1 MKKIIKIFSTIAVS
15 SLILTSCIEETFPE
29 SSSATS
35 EQIGASSSALE
46 AALNGIPSQMAQ
58 GYYVYGEQT
67 HETDL
72 AYPQLMIAQTEML
85 GDIYPMGSNSGYD
98 WFRNYNTF
106 DRAYGETS
114 YFSYLPWFTL
124 YKFVKASNDVIGSVD
139 ITNESLSP
147 SIKGL
152 AGVAYA
158 CRAFDYYMLTVLF
171 EPVENTYTDCSK
183 VKGLTVPFVTEKTT
197 GDIAKNNPRATHDE
211 MIAFILSDL
220 QKAEQCLKNYTPS
233 SKLFPN
239 LAVVYGLM
247 AKVYLWNKDYANAA
261 TYARKAIDTSGASPM
276 TSAQWLDVKSGFN
289 TANQAWMWYI
299 HYSAE
304 SMNNLAN
311 FTGWMSG
318 EADWGYSSLTRPGI
332 DRALYDKIAKTDF
345 RKYTF
350 VDPKK
355 YDFYDYQT
363 SRDKAYIEDAP
374 AYLSLKFRCL
384 NGDWKTYSIGG
395 AVDVPVMRVEEMY
408 LIEAEAVGAS
418 QGVSAGV
425 AKLNSFMQ
433 NYRQADYNC
442 KLTDLREFQLEV
454 LTQMRIEFWGEGNAF
469 PTAKRLKPGVIQNY
483 DGTNA
488 PADIYKINCKD
499 IKPNWNLVIPI
510 NEMQA
515 NSALA
520 GKNNPDPTGTVKGPS
535 PVGQYAS
542 PK

>member
-1 MKKIIKIFSTIAVS
+1 
-15 SLILTSCIEETFPE
+15 
-29 SSSATS
+29 
-35 EQIGASSSALE
+35 
-46 AALNGIPSQMAQ
+46 
-58 GYYVYGEQT
+58 
-67 HETDL
+67 
-72 AYPQLMIAQTEML
+72 
-85 GDIYPMGSNSGYD
+85 
-98 WFRNYNTF
+98 
-106 DRAYGETS
+106 
-114 YFSYLPWFTL
+114 
-124 YKFVKASNDVIGSVD
+124 
-139 ITNESLSP
+139 
-147 SIKGL
+147 
-152 AGVAYA
+152 
-158 CRAFDYYMLTVLF
+158 
-171 EPVENTYTDCSK
+171 
-183 VKGLTVPFVTEKTT
+183 
-197 GDIAKNNPRATHDE
+197 
-211 MIAFILSDL
+211 
-220 QKAEQCLKNYTPS
+220 
-233 SKLFPN
+233 
-239 LAVVYGLM
+239 
-247 AKVYLWNKDYANAA
+247 
-261 TYARKAIDTSGASPM
+261 
-276 TSAQWLDVKSGFN
+276 
-289 TANQAWMWYI
+289 
-299 HYSAE
+299 
-304 SMNNLAN
+304 MNNLAN

-425 AKLNSFMQ
+425 AKLNYFMQ